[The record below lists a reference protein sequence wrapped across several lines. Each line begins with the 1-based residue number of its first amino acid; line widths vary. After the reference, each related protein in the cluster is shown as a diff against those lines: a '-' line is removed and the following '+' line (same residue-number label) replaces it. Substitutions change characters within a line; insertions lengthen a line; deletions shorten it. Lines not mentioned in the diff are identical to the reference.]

1 MADEEGVYGLARVF
15 FNAATK
21 ASEDNEDILPQ
32 EVKSPSLCATPFSVS
47 VRPMK
52 VSCCF
57 P

>member
-32 EVKSPSLCATPFSVS
+32 EVKRPSLCATPFSVS